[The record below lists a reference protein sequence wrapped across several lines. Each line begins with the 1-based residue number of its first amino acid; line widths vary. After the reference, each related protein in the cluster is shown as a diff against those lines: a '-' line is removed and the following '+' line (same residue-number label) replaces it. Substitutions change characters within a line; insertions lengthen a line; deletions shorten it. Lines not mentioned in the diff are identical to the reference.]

1 MKEDLLKLTIRTL
14 SNTAVDIIRIKG
26 LENAKNDIIK
36 LSEVCELI
44 INLYDLDSNIYNCF
58 ALSVLNKILYN
69 ENYIISWDFKWK

>member
-69 ENYIISWDFKWK
+69 ENYIISWDFK